1 MWHYTIGVDIIKK
14 INIILIIL
22 LVVSCASIKRK
33 EQFKEKQQSKIS
45 IQTQQWNTGSDSLNL
60 YMNISLPIN
69 HFVFTKQK
77 DHFMSE
83 VAFTLVISDNEEN
96 TQLFRETW
104 REEITELYYE
114 NTRNIDNYFKTE
126 KNIALLPGQY
136 KLFLNVQDADS
147 RKNWK
152 VVEEIKLER
161 VNQLSPSLL
170 FINNKDGQLKQVST
184 VAEKTDTI
192 WLRTQVNFPD
202 ESKPDI
208 SYFVTRD
215 ESVVDSGNVIITDT
229 GIENLYYL
237 PIPLNQHKR
246 GKYEIELRFMDDVQK
261 TSFLYRIETRNYWTD
276 DIDEVVGVMRY
287 ILPYS
292 EHRMLKK
299 KSDSVKWEVI
309 NAYWKE
315 QDPSPETPENELLQ
329 ELNER
334 VKFSN
339 KNFSILMHGWR
350 TDRGRIYIING
361 EPQLVDD
368 SYQEN
373 MGYHYQKWIYSN
385 GKEFI
390 FIDRTMSGDFT
401 LYQERF

>member
-1 MWHYTIGVDIIKK
+1 M
-14 INIILIIL
+14 
-22 LVVSCASIKRK
+22 KRK
-33 EQFKEKQQSKIS
+33 EQFKDKWQSTIS
-45 IQTQQWNTGSDSLNL
+45 IETQQWNTGSDSLNL
-60 YMNISLPIN
+60 YMNICLPLN
-69 HFVFTKQK
+69 HLVFTKEK

-83 VAFTLVISDNEEN
+83 VTFTLVISDNEEN

-114 NTRNIDNYFKTE
+114 NTRNTNNYFKTE
-126 KNIALLPGQY
+126 KNITLLPGQY

-152 VVEEIKLER
+152 VVEEIKLDR
-161 VNQLSPSLL
+161 VNQLSPLL
-170 FINNKDGQLKQVST
+170 LYINNKDGQLKQVST

-202 ESKPDI
+202 ESKPNI

-215 ESVVDSGNVIITDT
+215 ESVVDSGNVIITGT

-237 PIPLNQHKR
+237 PIPLSQHKR
-246 GKYEIELRFMDDVQK
+246 GKYKIELHFMGDVQN
-261 TSFLYRIETRNYWTD
+261 TSFLYGIETKNYWTD

-299 KSDSVKWEVI
+299 KSDSIKWEVI

-339 KNFSILMHGWR
+339 KNFSILMYGWR
-350 TDRGRIYIING
+350 SDRGRIYIIYG

-368 SYQEN
+368 SYQDN
-373 MGYHYQKWIYSN
+373 MGYHYQKWVYSN

-390 FIDRTMSGDFT
+390 FIDRTMSGDYT